1 MIITEAVQA
10 VDAVRPAVGETM
22 KKSADKLKRAK
33 RMRRR
38 LRIAFRV
45 GLFIFFAAIVIY
57 FIVTAPTVQR
67 NVFYPFH
74 YRDTVEFYSKKYQ
87 VDKYL
92 AIAVMKSESNF
103 TASAISQSG
112 AIGLM
117 QIMPETADWISTQL
131 ESTPSTAEKF
141 SFNAKRLYDP
151 DTNIRYGIW
160 YLSTLEKEFDGN
172 DVLALAAYNA
182 GRGNVWYWIDEY
194 GWDADFDDVDQIPF
208 KETRDYV
215 RKVLHCRTKYQLIY
229 N

>member
-1 MIITEAVQA
+1 MAAVH
-10 VDAVRPAVGETM
+10 PAVGEPM
-22 KKSADKLKRAK
+22 KKSADKLKKTK
-33 RMRRR
+33 RVRRKLR
-38 LRIAFRV
+38 LAFRL

-67 NVFYPFH
+67 KVFYPFR
-74 YRDTVEFYSKKYQ
+74 YRDTVEFYSKKYR

-92 AIAVMKSESNF
+92 AVAVMKSESNF
-103 TASAISQSG
+103 TESAISRSG

-131 ESTPSTAEKF
+131 ETVPSTEKF

-151 DTNIRYGIW
+151 EVNIRYGIW

-182 GRGNVWYWIDEY
+182 GRGNVWHWIDKY
-194 GWDADFDDVDQIPF
+194 GWGMDFEDVEQIPF
-208 KETRDYV
+208 DETRDYV
-215 RKVLHCRTKYQLIY
+215 RKVLHCRTKYQLFY
-229 N
+229 HREE